1 MTLSRWLRDYLYI
14 PLGGSRKG
22 EVRTYLNIFVT
33 MVLGGLWHGAAWTFV
48 FWGAL
53 HGAGQVT
60 GAYRR
65 TRRRRRR
72 LPEPAET
79 PARVWGQRILT
90 FNLVCLGWVFFR
102 ADSLSTAFSLLG
114 RLVTG
119 WNAQARL
126 VNPWVVGTIA
136 VMLALQ
142 YAPHAAADRMMDR
155 IADLRPIAMGAIF
168 AMALFITTAL
178 GPQGVAPFIY
188 FRF

>member
-1 MTLSRWLRDYLYI
+1 
-14 PLGGSRKG
+14 
-22 EVRTYLNIFVT
+22 

-53 HGAGQVT
+53 HGVGQVA

-65 TRRRRRR
+65 NRRSQRG
-72 LPEPAET
+72 LPQQVET

-90 FNLVCLGWVFFR
+90 FHLVCLGWVFFR
-102 ADSLSTAFSLLG
+102 ADSLSTAFSLLA

-119 WNAQARL
+119 WNAPVGL
-126 VNPWVVGTIA
+126 VSPLVIGTILM
-136 VMLALQ
+136 MLGLQ
-142 YAPHAAADRMMDR
+142 YVPHLTADRIVDR
-155 IADLRPIAMGAIF
+155 VADLRPVTMGAVF
-168 AMALFITTAL
+168 AMALFIITTL